1 MKISDIRSLSDSE
14 LETKATDL
22 SEELFKLR
30 FQHGIRQLENTAKL
44 SEIRKDYARVKTV
57 ISEKKRTVDA

>member
-1 MKISDIRSLSDSE
+1 MKTSDIRSLSDSE

-44 SEIRKDYARVKTV
+44 TEIRKDIARVKTV
-57 ISEKKRTVDA
+57 ISEKRRSAEA